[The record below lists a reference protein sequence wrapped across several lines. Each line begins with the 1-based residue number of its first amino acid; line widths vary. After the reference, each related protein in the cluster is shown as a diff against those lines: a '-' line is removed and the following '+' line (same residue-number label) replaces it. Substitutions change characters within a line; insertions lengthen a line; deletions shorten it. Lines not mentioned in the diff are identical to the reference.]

1 MFIASIYRC
10 NLIKSDDIVEKI
22 RLLKNEIVNIQI
34 RQSNELYGDRW
45 KDTTIDMLNEF
56 RIKWLKF
63 KIEFYKALFKVKL

>member
-1 MFIASIYRC
+1 MGRHR
-10 NLIKSDDIVEKI
+10 LEKI